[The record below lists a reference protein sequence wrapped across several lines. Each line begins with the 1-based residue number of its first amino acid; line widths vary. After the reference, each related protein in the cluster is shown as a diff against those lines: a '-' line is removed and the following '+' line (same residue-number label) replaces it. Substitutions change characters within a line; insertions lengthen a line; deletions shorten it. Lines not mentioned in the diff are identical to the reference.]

1 MALSFLYLMA
11 RRLVGVLLGSLRS
24 GHAKDVE
31 IAVLRHQLSVL
42 RRQLKRA
49 EFRPADR
56 AVLTVLSR
64 ALARSHWSTL
74 VTPGTILRWHR
85 RLVTRKWTR
94 PSPRGGRPPLDE
106 HLVAL
111 ILRLAKEN
119 RRWGYRRIQ

>member
-42 RRQLKRA
+42 RRQVKRA

-56 AVLTVLSR
+56 AVLAVLAQALPR
-64 ALARSHWSTL
+64 AQWSTFL
-74 VTPGTILRWHR
+74 VTPGTICGGTAGW
-85 RLVTRKWTR
+85 
-94 PSPRGGRPPLDE
+94 SPASGPNPPLE
-106 HLVAL
+106 VAVH
-111 ILRLAKEN
+111 
-119 RRWGYRRIQ
+119 RWLSTWWR